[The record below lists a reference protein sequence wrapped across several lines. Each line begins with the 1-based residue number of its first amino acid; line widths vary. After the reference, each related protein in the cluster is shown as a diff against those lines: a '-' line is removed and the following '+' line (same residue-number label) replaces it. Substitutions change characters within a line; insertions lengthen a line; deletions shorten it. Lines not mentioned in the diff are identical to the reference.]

1 MASLSERATRPTMLR
16 YLSRR
21 IAQVP
26 IVLLVVTITIFAIVH
41 ATPGDPVQ
49 LMLGMQTSPEAEA
62 ALRREFNLD
71 RALPMQYLL
80 WLGQV
85 LVGDL
90 GRSIRLNVPV
100 TTLLAERFPISLQL
114 AAAAMIFALAIS
126 IPFGILAAL
135 KRNSWIDYLCT
146 GYTVAGFAIP
156 NFALA
161 MILIYVFSVKL
172 GWFPITGIGS
182 SESRAGGWWA
192 YFGPFIL
199 PAIALGTLQTAIFT
213 RLLRASMI
221 DVLGQDYLRTARA
234 KGLMPSTII
243 LVHALKN
250 AMIPF
255 VTMVAIQFG
264 YLIGVQVT
272 IEFIFAVPGMG
283 SAVLNAVINRD
294 FPVIQG
300 FTLVIAAFF
309 LFANIVA
316 DLLYSLLDPR
326 IRY

>member
-1 MASLSERATRPTMLR
+1 MLR

-21 IAQVP
+21 LVQVP
-26 IVLLVVTITIFAIVH
+26 LVLVIVTLTIFIVVR

-49 LMLGMQTSPEAEA
+49 IMLGMQTSPEAVS
-62 ALRREFNLD
+62 ALRKEFRLD
-71 RALPMQYLL
+71 EPLPIQYLS
-80 WLGQV
+80 WIGDV

-90 GRSIRLNVPV
+90 GRSIRLNQPV
-100 TTLLAERFPISLQL
+100 ATLLAERFPISLQL
-114 AAAAMIFALAIS
+114 ATAAMLFALAVS
-126 IPFGILAAL
+126 MPLGILAAL
-135 KRNSWIDYLCT
+135 RRNTWIDYLCT
-146 GYTVAGFAIP
+146 GFTVAGFAIP

-161 MILIYVFSVKL
+161 MVLIYVFSVKL
-172 GWFPITGIGS
+172 EWFPITGIGS
-182 SESRAGGWWA
+182 TASDAGGLWA
-192 YFGPFIL
+192 RFSPFIL
-199 PAIALGTLQTAIFT
+199 PAVALGTLQTAIFT
-213 RLLRASMI
+213 RLLRSSMI

-234 KGLMPSTII
+234 KGLFPPVII

-283 SAVLNAVINRD
+283 SAVLTAVVNRD

>member
-1 MASLSERATRPTMLR
+1 MLR
-16 YLSRR
+16 YISWRLV
-21 IAQVP
+21 QVP
-26 IVLLVVTITIFAIVH
+26 LVLVVVTLTIFLVTR

-49 LMLGMQTSPEAEA
+49 IMLGMQTSPEAVA
-62 ALRREFNLD
+62 AIRREFNLD
-71 RALPMQYLL
+71 RPLPMQYLL
-80 WLGQV
+80 WVGKL
-85 LVGDL
+85 LTGDL
-90 GRSIRLNVPV
+90 GRSIRLNDTV
-100 TTLLAERFPISLQL
+100 TSLLAERFPISLQL
-114 AAAAMIFALAIS
+114 ATAAMLFALAIS
-126 IPFGILAAL
+126 VPLGIVAAM

-146 GYTVAGFAIP
+146 GYTVIGYSIP

-161 MILIYVFSVKL
+161 LILIYVFSIRL
-172 GWFPITGIGS
+172 DWLPITGIGS
-182 SESRAGGWWA
+182 SENAAGGWWT
-192 YFGPFIL
+192 YFSPFIV

-221 DVLGQDYLRTARA
+221 DVLSQDYLRTARA
-234 KGLMPSTII
+234 KGLLPTTVI

-272 IEFIFAVPGMG
+272 IEYIFAVPGMG
-283 SAVLNAVINRD
+283 SAVLNAVVNRD

-300 FTLVIAAFF
+300 FTLVIAGFF
-309 LFANIVA
+309 LFANMVA
-316 DLLYSLLDPR
+316 DILYSVLDPR